1 MCVFLIDLLR
11 YSSCRPIGMEWRRRQ
26 GPPALASSV
35 LIVTMAG

>member
-1 MCVFLIDLLR
+1 
-11 YSSCRPIGMEWRRRQ
+11 MEWRRRQ